1 MKRPRTNRRKAAPRQ
16 IKIPRIRI
24 NVHWLIVPPALLA
37 AVGAAYLSAQAAL
50 SLPVTTLELSGT
62 FQRLSPLQLE
72 AAVAG
77 SLDRGFFGLDLRRI
91 EREIEAL
98 DWVDSAKLAR
108 KWPDTLAVS
117 IVEQT
122 AAARWGE
129 RGLLNARGE
138 LFTNDRRYQLPEL
151 PVLFG
156 PSGSEREVAERYLVL
171 RDRLA
176 VANLGLAG
184 LAMDERGAWRI
195 DLEGG
200 QQIRLGTR
208 NVGDRL
214 DRFFEYALPALAGEL
229 DRVRYLD
236 MRYTNGFAVA
246 WIDELELSRA
256 SPSEVI
262 GGA

>member
-1 MKRPRTNRRKAAPRQ
+1 MKKSRTNRRKAEPRQ
-16 IKIPRIRI
+16 IKIPRIKI
-24 NVHWLIVPPALLA
+24 NVRWLVVPPAALGALA
-37 AVGAAYLSAQAAL
+37 AAYIGAQAAL

-62 FQRLSPLQLE
+62 FQRLSPLQVE

-77 SLDRGFFGLDLRRI
+77 TLDRGFLGLDLRRV
-91 EREIEAL
+91 EREIESL
-98 DWVDSAKLAR
+98 DWVDTAKLAR
-108 KWPDTLAVS
+108 KWPDTLAVR
-117 IVEQT
+117 IVEHQ

-138 LFTNDRRYQLPEL
+138 LFTDDRRYQLPEL
-151 PVLFG
+151 PVLSG
-156 PSGSEREVAERYLVL
+156 PSGSEHEVAERYLVL

-176 VANLGLAG
+176 AANLGLAG

-195 DLEGG
+195 DLDGG
-200 QQIRLGTR
+200 QRIRLGKS

-214 DRFFEYALPALAGEL
+214 DRFFAFVLPALAGEL
-229 DRVRYLD
+229 DRVRYVD

-256 SPSEVI
+256 GSSEVI

>member
-1 MKRPRTNRRKAAPRQ
+1 MKKPRSNRRKAERRQ
-16 IKIPRIRI
+16 IKIPRIKI
-24 NVHWLIVPPALLA
+24 NVRWLLLPPAVLGALA
-37 AVGAAYLSAQAAL
+37 AAHLGAQAAL

-62 FQRLSPLQLE
+62 FQRLTPLQLE

-77 SLDRGFFGLDLRRI
+77 ALDRGFLGLDLRRI

-129 RGLLNARGE
+129 RGLLNTRGQ
-138 LFTNDRRYQLPEL
+138 LFTDDRRYRLPEL
-151 PVLFG
+151 PVLSG
-156 PSGSEREVAERYLVL
+156 PPGSEHEVAERYLVL

-176 VANLGLAG
+176 AANLALAG
-184 LAMDERGAWRI
+184 LAMDERGAWSI
-195 DLEGG
+195 DLDGG
-200 QQIRLGTR
+200 QRIRLGKR
-208 NVGDRL
+208 NVRARL
-214 DRFFEYALPALAGEL
+214 NRFFSFVLPALAGQF
-229 DRVRYLD
+229 DRVSYVD

-246 WIDELELSRA
+246 WIDELELSRTSA
-256 SPSEVI
+256 TEVI

>member
-1 MKRPRTNRRKAAPRQ
+1 MKKPRTNRRKAEPRQ
-16 IKIPRIRI
+16 IKIPRIKI
-24 NVHWLIVPPALLA
+24 NVRWLMLPPAVLGALA
-37 AVGAAYLSAQAAL
+37 AAYVGAQAAL

-62 FQRLSPLQLE
+62 FQRLSALQLE

-77 SLDRGFFGLDLRRI
+77 SLDRGFFGLDLRSI

-117 IVEQT
+117 IVEQK

-138 LFTNDRRYQLPEL
+138 LFTDDRRYQLPEL

-156 PSGSEREVAERYLVL
+156 PAGSEHEVAQRYLVL

-176 VANLGLAG
+176 AANLGLAG

-200 QQIRLGTR
+200 QEIRLGKR
-208 NVGDRL
+208 SVGDQL
-214 DRFFEYALPALAGEL
+214 DRFFAYVLPALAGEL
-229 DRVRYLD
+229 DRVQYVD

-246 WIDELELSRA
+246 WIDDLELSRA
-256 SPSEVI
+256 GASEVI